1 MPDAVKG
8 GLFVGTAVAIGILV
22 GLLAPSLVGAERQ
35 TAKRPRAHTPPP
47 PSMPAVIGK
56 PLDEAEAAL
65 RSRGIDYVTD
75 APDLVEMLV
84 PAVLEVCESEPAP
97 GKSVRGSARLRA
109 ELKGTCNI

>member
-35 TAKRPRAHTPPP
+35 TGERSRAHTPPP
-47 PSMPAVIGK
+47 SMPSVIGK

-65 RSRGIDYVTD
+65 TRRGIAYVTD

-84 PAVLEVCESEPAP
+84 PAALEVCDSEPGP
-97 GKSVRGSARLRA
+97 GKGVRGSARLRA
-109 ELKGTCNI
+109 ELVGTCNT